1 MSAKKPQARGALGA
15 LGAFIG
21 MSAVAGLLVTAAV
34 TPAIA
39 VTGMAAN
46 DSIGVFEGLPEYLT
60 IDQLAQPT
68 TIYAKKGD
76 SNVVLATFYS
86 QNRLPVAF
94 NQISQAVKDAAV
106 AGEDPRFYSHGGVD
120 IQGTIRGAL
129 STVVGHDTQGGS
141 SITQQYVKNVLLQK
155 CEAKPQK
162 TKAELKAYQQCV
174 DDSTGV
180 TPDRK
185 IKEMKYAIGLEKKY
199 SKDQILTEY
208 LNIAGFGGSIYG
220 IEAAARYYYNV
231 TAAALS
237 PAQAASL
244 VAIVNEPT
252 SLKLD
257 NPSSKT
263 NGAANG
269 YAANKDRRDY
279 ILQKMYQYKKL
290 TKAQYEAAVKT
301 PITPVITPSTRGCQ
315 TAGGSAYFCDY
326 VQRVFLNDPS
336 FGKDED
342 TRASNLN
349 RGGYKIY
356 TSLDLDLQATAE
368 GTLASYVPQTYDR
381 ANLGGALVGVQPGT
395 GRVLY
400 MAQNKEYSQDPDV
413 LASSPKYSSVNFNT
427 DQDYG
432 GSSGFQVGSTYKVF
446 TLADWLEN
454 GHSLNETVNANIR
467 TYPSGTF
474 KASCIPG
481 GVYGATP
488 NRWPTNDSYGEE
500 GRRSALQATVQSI
513 NTAYVSMAS
522 QLDLCDIRK
531 NAEAF
536 DVHTATG
543 VPLDTNP
550 ASVLGTNTIAPL
562 TMATAFAGIANGG
575 QVCTPIA
582 IDKIID
588 GSGKEVAAPASK
600 CSQAVDPQIAATMA
614 YALKRVTMGGGTAS
628 GVNNTGKDML
638 AKTGTT
644 DNNEQLWLVA
654 ATTKVAGAYWV
665 GNIDGHQNMRQIYP
679 THGTTPALAR
689 TAVMR
694 AMMATAVGKYGG
706 DDFASPS
713 QKLLQGVQ
721 VTVPDL
727 SGKSAADAKSILD
740 GLGLSYTDGG
750 AQDGVQPA
758 GTVSSS
764 NPAAGA
770 SVGKGSE
777 ITVYTSNGT
786 LVALPNVVGMKLS
799 DAQSALNAF
808 SVSASGGGGSPDSVV
823 DSMNPGAGTAVKPG
837 SSVTLAL
844 KAASPPST
852 PGPGN

>member
-1 MSAKKPQARGALGA
+1 MSAQKPQARVVLGA

-46 DSIGVFEGLPEYLT
+46 DSIGVFEGLPEYLS

-68 TIYAKKGD
+68 TIYAKQGD
-76 SNVVLATFYS
+76 QDRALATFYS
-86 QNRLPVAF
+86 QNRLPVGF
-94 NQISQAVKDAAV
+94 DQISQAAKDAAI

-120 IQGTIRGAL
+120 IQGTIRGVL
-129 STVVGHDTQGGS
+129 STVVGHDVQGGS

-155 CEAKPQK
+155 CEAKPVK
-162 TKAELKAYQQCV
+162 TKEEKAAYQKCV

-180 TPDRK
+180 SPDRK
-185 IKEMKYAIGLEKKY
+185 VKEMKYAIGLEKKY
-199 SKDQILTEY
+199 SKDVILEGY
-208 LNIAGFGGSIYG
+208 LNIAGFGGSVYG
-220 IEAAARYYYNV
+220 IEAAARYYFNV
-231 TAAALS
+231 TSAQLT

-252 SLKLD
+252 TLKLD
-257 NPSSKT
+257 NPDSTT

-279 ILQKMYQYKKL
+279 ILTKMYQYKKL
-290 TKAQYEAAVKT
+290 TKAQYDEAVKS
-301 PITPVITPSTRGCQ
+301 PITPSITPSVRGCQ
-315 TAGGSAYFCDY
+315 TAGGSAYYCDY
-326 VQRVFLNDPS
+326 VQKIILNDPS
-336 FGKDED
+336 FGKDAD
-342 TRASNLN
+342 TRASNFL

-356 TSLDLDLQATAE
+356 TTLDLDLQTTAE
-368 GTLASYVPQTYDR
+368 ATLNSYVPKTYDQ

-400 MAQNKEYSQDPDV
+400 MAQNKDYSQDPDV
-413 LASSPKYSSVNFNT
+413 IASGANYSSVNFNT
-427 DQDYG
+427 DQAYG

-454 GHSLNETVNANIR
+454 GHSLNETVNANVR

-474 KASCIPG
+474 KASCIDG
-481 GVYGATP
+481 GVYGPTP
-488 NRWPTNDSYGEE
+488 PRWPTNDSGGEE
-500 GRRSALQATVQSI
+500 GQRSALQATAQSI
-513 NTAYVSMAS
+513 NTAFVSMAS

-536 DVHTATG
+536 GVHTATG
-543 VPLDTNP
+543 APLDTNP

-562 TMATAFAGIANGG
+562 TMATAFAGIANNG

-582 IDKIID
+582 IDKIVNAK
-588 GSGKEVAAPASK
+588 GESVPAPTST
-600 CSQAVDPQIAATMA
+600 CTQAVDPQIAATMS

-628 GVNNTGKDML
+628 GVNQTGKDML

-665 GNIDGHQNMRQIYP
+665 GNIDGHANMRRIYP

-694 AMMATAVGKYGG
+694 EVMNTAVGKYGG
-706 DDFASPS
+706 DDFASPT

-721 VTVPDL
+721 VAVPDL
-727 SGKSAADAKSILD
+727 TGKSPADAQNILK
-740 GLGLSYTDGG
+740 GLGLEYADGG
-750 AQDGVQPA
+750 QQDSTQPA
-758 GTVSSS
+758 GTVSASD
-764 NPAAGA
+764 PGAGA
-770 SVGKGSE
+770 NVGKGTVV
-777 ITVYTSNGT
+777 TVYTSNAS
-786 LVALPNVVGMKLS
+786 LVALPNVVGQKLA
-799 DAQSALNAF
+799 DAQKALAGF
-808 SVSASGGGGSPDSVV
+808 KVTVKGGKPDSIVEAM
-823 DSMNPGAGTAVKPG
+823 DPGAGTAVKQG
-837 SSVTLAL
+837 SEVKLTL
-844 KAASPPST
+844 KADAPS
-852 PGPGN
+852 GG